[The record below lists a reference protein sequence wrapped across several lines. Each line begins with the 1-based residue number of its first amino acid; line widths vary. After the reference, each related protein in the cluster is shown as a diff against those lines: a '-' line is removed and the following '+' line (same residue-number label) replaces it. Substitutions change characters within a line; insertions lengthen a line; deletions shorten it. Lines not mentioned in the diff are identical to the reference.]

1 MDQVERSAQLISN
14 DFDKQKVVFSK
25 FKTELDTISKQIKS
39 GGTHSVDG
47 IGETLD
53 VIRKEN
59 TKLKSELID
68 VQMRSMRNNLIFY
81 NIPESEGEQCTHIIN
96 KFCVKN
102 LKIENVD
109 TKLSIAE
116 AYRLGKH
123 GEKTRPILVKFSN
136 FESRDLVKKSA
147 KNLKDTCFGISEQ
160 LPLDI
165 QKRRK
170 EKLPIL
176 KDLRERDIKAYFVKD
191 LYKDNDF
198 LNLINDYNILFL
210 SETWLKDNNL
220 LVIDG
225 FDRISCV
232 FRNKNIG
239 TRNEGGIAVFC
250 KSFLCNGIIVEKELN
265 DGIILLKLD
274 HSFFDTD
281 KDIFICF
288 SYVPHERSNY
298 YQLCDIDFHDIIES
312 IVNNYSDKG
321 IVLVC
326 GDLNSRI
333 GELSD
338 FLLNDD
344 LDKYVESVEH
354 VVNPIISDRSSMDK
368 TVNAF
373 GRKLLQ
379 MCFNTGLVVANGR
392 LCNDKNGNFTFCT
405 AKGRSVNDYLLV
417 PRANVD

>member
-1 MDQVERSAQLISN
+1 MI
-14 DFDKQKVVFSK
+14 
-25 FKTELDTISKQIKS
+25 TI
-39 GGTHSVDG
+39 
-47 IGETLD
+47 
-53 VIRKEN
+53 
-59 TKLKSELID
+59 
-68 VQMRSMRNNLIFY
+68 F
-81 NIPESEGEQCTHIIN
+81 
-96 KFCVKN
+96 
-102 LKIENVD
+102 
-109 TKLSIAE
+109 
-116 AYRLGKH
+116 
-123 GEKTRPILVKFSN
+123 
-136 FESRDLVKKSA
+136 
-147 KNLKDTCFGISEQ
+147 
-160 LPLDI
+160 
-165 QKRRK
+165 
-170 EKLPIL
+170 
-176 KDLRERDIKAYFVKD
+176 
-191 LYKDNDF
+191 
-198 LNLINDYNILFL
+198 LFL
-210 SETWLKDNNL
+210 SETWLKENNL
-220 LVIDG
+220 IVIDG
-225 FDRISCV
+225 FERISCV

-250 KSFLCNGIIVEKELN
+250 KSFLCNGIIAEKELN

-274 HSFFDTD
+274 HNFFATD

-321 IVLVC
+321 IVMVC

-338 FLLNDD
+338 FLLSDD

-354 VVNPIISDRSSMDK
+354 VVNPIISDRHSMDK

-392 LCNDKNGNFTFCT
+392 LCNDKDGNFTFCT
-405 AKGRSVNDYLLV
+405 AKGRSVMITTYSC